1 MIAEQMLG
9 TGVSVCLGFQAVFS
23 TSSRPSSATCC
34 TPLRRCLFK
43 LEERPAPTI
52 PIQCLGTQ
60 WFVCHVGVA
69 MCTTHG
75 DYPTLDVYIYIY
87 IYLFNHIFIEYIFKT
102 ICIYI
107 YTYIYIYIYIF
118 IYIIYIYMLFNKFY
132 LLYSVFVV
140 FKGYVVISLSY
151 PIMT

>member
-1 MIAEQMLG
+1 MLG

-52 PIQCLGTQ
+52 PIQCPGTQ

-87 IYLFNHIFIEYIFKT
+87 LIIYSYNICLNT
-102 ICIYI
+102 CIYI
-107 YTYIYIYIYIF
+107 YLHIYIYIHIF
-118 IYIIYIYMLFNKFY
+118 IYIIYIYIYDVFNKFIY
-132 LLYSVFVV
+132 YIVCLLC
-140 FKGYVVISLSY
+140 LRD
-151 PIMT
+151 M

>member
-75 DYPTLDVYIYIY
+75 DYPTLDVYIYIF

-107 YTYIYIYIYIF
+107 YIHTYIYIHIHIYIHN
-118 IYIIYIYMLFNKFY
+118 IYIIYICY
-132 LLYSVFVV
+132 L
-140 FKGYVVISLSY
+140 ISFIYYIVCLLCLRD
-151 PIMT
+151 M